1 MEGYLSLYILVPT
14 MSSNI
19 LGIGINRRNTSML
32 EIPNLLALVE
42 VVQYVVKLSVIMYAC
57 LVAVLLIVFVPGADQ
72 RCVKKK

>member
-1 MEGYLSLYILVPT
+1 
-14 MSSNI
+14 
-19 LGIGINRRNTSML
+19 ML